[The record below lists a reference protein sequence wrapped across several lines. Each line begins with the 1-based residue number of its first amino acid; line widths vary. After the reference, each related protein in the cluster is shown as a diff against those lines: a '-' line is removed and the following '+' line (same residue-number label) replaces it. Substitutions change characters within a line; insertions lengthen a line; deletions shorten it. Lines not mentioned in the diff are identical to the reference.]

1 MTYCRLSLAPLS
13 IKDANLAPGERVETI
28 KRALNVLLLAV
39 VVGKVVHTPARGF
52 PISASEDKDV
62 FKVLRLDV
70 SMTATEVFASVR
82 SALLA
87 CLLVSEVDLCKV
99 GRGQPHRATLDGAIS

>member
-1 MTYCRLSLAPLS
+1 
-13 IKDANLAPGERVETI
+13 
-28 KRALNVLLLAV
+28 VLLLAV

-62 FKVLRLDV
+62 FKLLRLDV

-87 CLLVSEVDLCKV
+87 CAVDLCKV